1 MNSVPN
7 HIAIVMDGNGRW
19 ARARGMSRTEGHAAG
34 ELSLLDVV
42 HGAIEKNVSW
52 LSAFAFSTENWKRSP
67 EEVRFLMGFNR
78 DVIRRRRN
86 ELHEL
91 GVRIRWIGRRKRLW
105 KSVQDDLD
113 EAVELTKKNRKL
125 TLTMCVNYGGQ
136 SEIVDAVHRIAEKV
150 SSGELN
156 PASITE
162 KNFSKYLYDEQMPP
176 VDLLIR
182 TSGEMRISNFLLWQ
196 SSYAELVFD
205 ETLWPDYRREHLFK
219 AIDIYANR
227 ARRFGSA

>member
-1 MNSVPN
+1 
-7 HIAIVMDGNGRW
+7 MDGNGRW
-19 ARARGMSRTEGHAAG
+19 AKQRGLTRTEGHAAG

-42 HGAIEKNVSW
+42 YGALEKNVSF

-67 EEVRFLMGFNR
+67 DEVKFLMGFNR
-78 DVIRRRRN
+78 DVIRRRRD
-86 ELHEL
+86 ELNDL
-91 GVRIRWIGRRKRLW
+91 GVRIRWIGRRRRLW
-105 KSVQDDLD
+105 KSVQDELD
-113 EAVELTKKNRKL
+113 RAVEMTRHNRKL

-136 SEIVDAVHRIAEKV
+136 SEIVDAVQRIAQLVREGEV
-150 SSGELN
+150 EPSSISER
-156 PASITE
+156 
-162 KNFSKYLYDEQMPP
+162 NFARYLYDAELPP

-205 ETLWPDYRREHLFK
+205 ETLWPDYRK
-219 AIDIYANR
+219 ANFFEALETYRKR